1 MSPSVPARDSND
13 LIFKNAD
20 EINDSLQ
27 ETGDP
32 PNQSRKWYDEDE
44 DDSEDN
50 RTETDKRPALKKRV
64 IQSESSSSDDD
75 GDREVDET
83 TALSQSTFKRS
94 YTCRICGV
102 PRKGHV
108 CSYVGDGST
117 KRPTIHP
124 KHHNTTQGRRGSRL
138 EYVSVMERTDYDS
151 DSDGSMNGDSDK
163 NRVPATEILIPA
175 HIFLDEVHSYI
186 LHHLYQRKADE
197 TKQQRILAKKIM
209 EVEKQT
215 LQSWAANV
223 SATFE
228 ELNANAYR
236 EIQRNSESKQLE
248 QSISKE
254 RDRIMMIRSQIRCI
268 QNDNRV
274 ITDHVVSLR
283 NEHNRN
289 IATSQFLSAID
300 ELRNK

>member
-1 MSPSVPARDSND
+1 
-13 LIFKNAD
+13 
-20 EINDSLQ
+20 
-27 ETGDP
+27 
-32 PNQSRKWYDEDE
+32 
-44 DDSEDN
+44 
-50 RTETDKRPALKKRV
+50 
-64 IQSESSSSDDD
+64 
-75 GDREVDET
+75 
-83 TALSQSTFKRS
+83 
-94 YTCRICGV
+94 
-102 PRKGHV
+102 
-108 CSYVGDGST
+108 
-117 KRPTIHP
+117 
-124 KHHNTTQGRRGSRL
+124 
-138 EYVSVMERTDYDS
+138 MERTDYDS
-151 DSDGSMNGDSDK
+151 DSDGSMNGDGDK

-268 QNDNRV
+268 QNDNRA